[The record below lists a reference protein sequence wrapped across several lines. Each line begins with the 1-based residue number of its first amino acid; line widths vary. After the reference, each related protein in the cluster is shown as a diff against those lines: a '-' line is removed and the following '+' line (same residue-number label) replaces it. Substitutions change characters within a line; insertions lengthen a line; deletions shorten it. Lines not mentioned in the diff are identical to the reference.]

1 MLVGWLSLLVL
12 GANAQEGTTS
22 FGGAPGTPDFYLI
35 QEGDTLWDISTR
47 FLGDPYEWP
56 QLWSVNE
63 YITNP
68 HWIYPGN
75 RIYFNLGDALNA
87 PSAGVSEPTMAS
99 ADGYVP
105 AERAVASAAEAACD
119 FPPRFDGRSSGIA
132 VSAPGVLA
140 DEAALEIRGKIYKSD
155 VPGLSIGEGAIVFLD
170 MDDVGDVA
178 CGDLLGIYRRQGKK
192 VKGAGGTLGRVY
204 RVLGVA
210 QVLRVDDDIVTAVVR
225 DSWFEASRGDLVGTP
240 VDVDLQIDLTVPG
253 GDIEGKV
260 VARLTDEQWLA
271 STGET
276 VFLDRGTNDGVEV
289 GAALYLVE
297 RREGSDADAQA
308 REDKRLPEHVIGRVV
323 VVRADAASSTAV
335 VTNAARDIQVGAR
348 VVGTPNADE

>member
-47 FLGDPYEWP
+47 FLGDPYAWP

-75 RIYFNLGDALNA
+75 RIYFSLGDALNA
-87 PSAGVSEPTMAS
+87 PSAGVSDPGVAS
-99 ADGYVP
+99 TDGYVP
-105 AERAVASAAEAACD
+105 ADRPVTATAEAACD
-119 FPPRFDGRSSGIA
+119 FPPRFEGSSSGVS

-140 DEAALEIRGKIYKSD
+140 DEDALEIRGKVYKSN
-155 VPGLSIGEGAIVFLD
+155 VPGLSIGEGALVFLD
-170 MDDVGDVA
+170 MDDVGDVE

-192 VKGAGGTLGRVY
+192 VKGAGGNLGRVY

-210 QVLRVDDDIVTAVVR
+210 QVLRVDDDIVTALVR
-225 DSWFEASRGDLVGTP
+225 DSWFEANRGDLVGTP
-240 VDVDLQIDLTVPG
+240 VDVDLQVDVTKPS
-253 GDIEGKV
+253 GDIEAKV
-260 VARLTDEQWLA
+260 VARLTNEQWLA

-276 VFLDRGTNDGVEV
+276 VFLDRGTNDGVDV
-289 GAALYLVE
+289 GTSLYLVE
-297 RREGSDADAQA
+297 RREGSEVDSQE

-348 VVGTPNADE
+348 VVGTPNAEE